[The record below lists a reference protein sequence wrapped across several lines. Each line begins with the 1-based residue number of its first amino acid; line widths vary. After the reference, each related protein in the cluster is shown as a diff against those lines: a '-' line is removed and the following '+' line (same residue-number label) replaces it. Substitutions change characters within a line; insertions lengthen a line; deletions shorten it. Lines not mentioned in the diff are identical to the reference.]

1 MSSTGPVGE
10 IRALS
15 SETKRKLER
24 LLQSDQESKLFYR
37 MQGKEESQRKQGR
50 VRRTARRLRRALA
63 RRRPRVSVRFL
74 RKKASQAD
82 EAAEK
87 IWDEVSG
94 TPALN
99 PVQGR
104 LKVPRHM
111 LDAAKAAAETSV
123 RRTIN
128 EERDR
133 LRSEQR
139 THRRKKGGSNKQQC
153 ARTRRRKQRYHRKR
167 RSS

>member
-139 THRRKKGGSNKQQC
+139 THRRKKGGSNKQR
-153 ARTRRRKQRYHRKR
+153 ARTRRHKPRRHRKHR
-167 RSS
+167 FR